1 MKNHNFY
8 WAIPLIEKCICAAW
22 RLKNSGAA
30 LVLCLNA
37 NNSKDRAEYNL
48 TI

>member
-8 WAIPLIEKCICAAW
+8 WAIPLIEERICAAR

-37 NNSKDRAEYNL
+37 NNREDHAEYNL